1 MLTRNY
7 FSIHYAIIK
16 KLYYSVCL
24 AFSPERFQFN
34 SFLSPGFSSIIF
46 PQNCVWHHAV
56 SLKNEWA
63 VTDASNVWNK
73 IQHDRETNILFR
85 LKLRWNWLTQ
95 KPQGKL
101 LGPNSSSD
109 LGHISL
115 ETLPTLELVALGL
128 DRSAEE
134 SGRKTFSCTQMQGYT
149 SSPLLLQ
156 SRIYHPILVSLW
168 TPSAQEGYYLHTH
181 FHCTSQFAKN
191 FCMQF
196 FQLRYRNSEQ
206 QIYGLKPCGENVLK

>member
-128 DRSAEE
+128 DPDPALI
-134 SGRKTFSCTQMQGYT
+134 SCENMVRMLPSLAQFLY
-149 SSPLLLQ
+149 LLVGV
-156 SRIYHPILVSLW
+156 PILGGLMGVMSNSPCTIPATNTCVSK
-168 TPSAQEGYYLHTH
+168 SQNKCY
-181 FHCTSQFAKN
+181 HCNTIS
-191 FCMQF
+191 M
-196 FQLRYRNSEQ
+196 Y
-206 QIYGLKPCGENVLK
+206 